1 MKRPIL
7 LLITFIFSIL
17 TAFSQH
23 TPQQIAELRKQMEER
38 TAKYDDEVQLDSLHR
53 ECLELISWCDQQLK
67 NGKPEVYAERAYWR
81 SYLAQIES
89 AWTEGVLFWR
99 NRTAIE
105 DTPDEDWRTWDA
117 TTMTHSVMRNY
128 KLALDDAQASQQPAA
143 PYLPLFT
150 NNHHQSIP
158 LEVACP
164 TLYDLIANN
173 FIQTIIQG
181 ISYDSIAYQTLS
193 LEDAVLDDG
202 SLLASMI
209 PPMDS
214 YSPSQI
220 ILAFC
225 QQLINY
231 HRNDK
236 DKNAYLVWRMELL
249 DKIGLN
255 HPQYLKCLEQELMFF
270 KNEKL
275 ICVINA
281 LMGDYYWARA
291 TSEQAEV
298 EDFRRAVSWYE
309 KAMVAAYPKFDDFIE
324 KARRNIQKI
333 CEKSIEVEGERMM
346 ARQDNIISVM
356 SRNCGNLYLY
366 IKPCNANQPIDE
378 DEIEKEES
386 PAANVVWK
394 QALHIEGSFYHRIDT
409 TIVAI
414 PQLPYGSYYV
424 LVTEKPLKNKDLED
438 QEYGW
443 QQIHVTQMMP
453 LYGSYYS
460 PLKLFV
466 LDRSTGTPV
475 SDVQVELT
483 KKVKNKD
490 TVLASGQT
498 DANGFL
504 SLPYEGNEY
513 SNLTLTLRKG
523 EDEIQMPYE
532 SRSRYFPNGYI
543 AENQSYIEYFT
554 DRKIYRPGQTVQWKG
569 IALWEKLY
577 HYELAPDRIL
587 IATLVGP
594 NSQEMGS
601 DTLTTNEFGSVA
613 GEFQLPEGA
622 PLGLYYI
629 AITGENQMAS
639 LSLQSSFS
647 DGFRVEE
654 YKRPTYEVTLQ
665 QPEDTYRM
673 GDTVKVTGNAAAFAG
688 YPIQNAT
695 VKYVVSERHIFPFGS
710 RYYKRH
716 NPDYWRHSSTVGH
729 GTCSTDDKGN
739 FQIDFQSR
747 TSTDPYVTW
756 SCYKVEVTVTD
767 GSGETHTAEQRVYV
781 SDQALHLSANI
792 PEWVK
797 IGETELNFPVQAV
810 NTNGEEQIVELHYR
824 LASVAMP
831 KHYMAQPPVTSSH
844 TDTSLSRQFPEY
856 AFFGEDDPDT
866 WKVQDEVCS
875 GSLFTR
881 AEPVLPLPQ
890 LNNLPAGA
898 YRLTLTAT
906 DDFGTPVETSYTFF
920 LTPGNGH
927 HFPVF
932 EPLQVLADKSQAT
945 FGDTVTFTVGSY
957 IHHANTLV
965 QVFSNDSLIDERWVK
980 LDQSYITLS
989 YPIEPGRYGGYTC
1002 QALLCHNGQLSQEE
1016 ATTRIPFTNKIIDIE
1031 FLTFRNQLEP
1041 GEKCTV
1047 KMKLTDEH
1055 QKPLREAELLCALY
1069 DASLDVF
1076 GANHFNTRLS
1086 ILNYPSPISLHSP
1099 NFGYIF
1105 RNYIIDPIFN
1115 HWHPL
1120 PTARHNTTMA
1130 FTGEYYPLYCLES
1143 APVRKAPGRSVTG
1156 AQAVRGNQ
1164 SDNNNEVVNGLVVL
1178 DAEPVNKKAGSID
1191 WGEDSENEQSLLTV
1205 PRTNFAETAFFY
1217 PFLRTNKK
1225 GEIEIEFTIPESL
1238 TRWKML
1244 GLAHTPD
1251 ERTGQFEKQIVTQKP
1266 LMVTVNVPRFLYEN
1280 DRLTLSAT
1288 VVSQKD
1294 ATIIGEAHVLL
1305 TDAATGE
1312 ELLSATQPLRVESN
1326 GSTAIDFPADIPA
1339 GTLGVTC
1346 RMTVTG
1352 KADGVTYTDGEEK
1365 TLPILSRR
1373 QLVTETVPFFI
1384 TRQGRKTFSLELL
1397 RQNSKRLTSCT
1408 MQFTPSPLWNAVVAL
1423 PSLTADAYD
1432 CNDYL
1437 FTRLYANTLSL
1448 HILTTHPQLEQ
1459 LFTDC
1464 QNRHPEALQSKLA
1477 ANEALMQILL
1487 NETPWVADAQQEE
1500 YNIRAIARL
1509 FDEQQAHQKM
1519 DFLVRKLTANQNRD
1533 GGWPWFAGGTS
1544 NIYITENILIGAG
1557 RLTSRNINTDDHFLA
1572 SNTLQKAIQ
1581 YVDEEKEK
1589 RYQEWKKKWPESL
1602 QRYTLNSS
1610 DLHYLYAR
1618 SLYPDSPN
1626 ENESYKFYQEE
1637 LLQQADSLPTIY
1649 QRTLAALILHRTNK
1663 PDAQKLAKNIM
1674 MKILGFSQQSEEMG
1688 MFWKKEGRGYYWD
1701 ESMIDRQALIM
1712 EAMTLIL
1719 GDDERVNEMAVWLLQ
1734 QRRGNHWDNAKSTA
1748 DACYAL
1754 FCISD
1759 LAKPSEPASITLKIC
1774 GETRNYADTL
1784 QIPVKEDVAGCL
1796 TNPEAGDIVLTTTR
1810 DGLSYGG
1817 VFYQYYADIDS
1828 IGTTGKDIP
1837 LSVERKLYRVD
1848 KGEVLTP
1855 ITEERPL
1862 RVGDKVQ
1869 VRLVIRCDRDLEYVH
1884 LKDLRAAT
1892 FEPADGIVSG
1902 YRWQD
1907 GLSYYQ
1913 SFRDASA
1920 NFFFEKIRQ
1929 GTYVFE
1935 YSLWVNQA
1943 GKFATGY
1950 ASIQCMYAPEF
1961 CAHSSASG
1969 TLEIR
1974 K

>member
-1 MKRPIL
+1 MKRHIL
-7 LLITFIFSIL
+7 LFTTLIFSIL

-53 ECLELISWCDQQLK
+53 ECLKRIRWCDQQLK
-67 NGKPEVYAERAYWR
+67 NGKPEVYAERAFWR
-81 SYLAQIES
+81 SYLARIES
-89 AWTEGVLFWR
+89 TWKEIGLLWR
-99 NRTAIE
+99 IPTDTAE
-105 DTPDEDWRTWDA
+105 TSDEDWQICDI
-117 TTMTHSVMRNY
+117 TTINRSIMRNY
-128 KLALDDAQASQQPAA
+128 KLALDDAQASHQPAG

-150 NNHHQSIP
+150 NDNPQSIP
-158 LEVACP
+158 LEVAYP

-173 FIQTIIQG
+173 FIQTITQK
-181 ISYDSIAYQTLS
+181 ISYDSSAYQALS
-193 LEDAVLDDG
+193 LEDAVLADG

-209 PPMDS
+209 PPMSS
-214 YSPSQI
+214 YSSHQI
-220 ILAFC
+220 ILSFC

-255 HPQYLKCLEQELMFF
+255 HPQFLKCLEQELMGF

-275 ICVINA
+275 VCVIHSM
-281 LMGDYYWARA
+281 MGDYYWARA

-298 EDFRRAVSWYE
+298 EDFRRAVLCYE
-309 KAMVAAYPKFDDFIE
+309 KAMVAAYPDFEHFIE
-324 KARRNIQKI
+324 GIKENIREI
-333 CEKSIEVEGERMM
+333 CEKSISVECEETMIM
-346 ARQDNIISVM
+346 QDNIISVM
-356 SRNCGNLYLY
+356 SRNCDSIYLY
-366 IKPCNANQPIDE
+366 IKPCNVNTETLTIKD
-378 DEIEKEES
+378 EKE
-386 PAANVVWK
+386 ALQTGKVVWK
-394 QALHIEGSFYHRIDT
+394 QALHIEGSYFHRIDT

-414 PQLPYGSYYV
+414 PQLPYGSYFV
-424 LVTEKPLKNKDLED
+424 LATEKPLEDKDLND

-443 QQIHVTQMMP
+443 QEIHVTQLMP
-453 LYGSYYS
+453 LYDATYS

-475 SDVQVELT
+475 SNVQVELS
-483 KKVKNKD
+483 KKSKKKEL
-490 TVLASGQT
+490 VLSSGQT
-498 DANGFL
+498 DTNGFL
-504 SLPYEGNEY
+504 SLPYEFNDY
-513 SNLTLTLRKG
+513 NSDLTLTLRKG
-523 EDEIQMPYE
+523 KDVIHFPCYGYSPYVN
-532 SRSRYFPNGYI
+532 PNYV
-543 AENQSYIEYFT
+543 ADNQLYIEYFT

-569 IALWEKLY
+569 IAMLEKRY
-577 HYELAPDRIL
+577 HYELAPDQTL
-587 IATLVGP
+587 IATLMGP
-594 NSQEMGS
+594 NRQKMGS

-613 GEFQLPEGA
+613 GEFHLPEGA
-622 PLGLYYI
+622 PLGQYYI
-629 AITGENQMAS
+629 SIKNENQLYDLSLWSS
-639 LSLQSSFS
+639 LSERFQ
-647 DGFRVEE
+647 VEE

-665 QPEDTYRM
+665 QPKDTYRM
-673 GDTVKVTGNAAAFAG
+673 GDSVKVTGNAAAFAG
-688 YPIQNAT
+688 YPLQNAT
-695 VKYVVSERHIFPFGS
+695 VRYTISERPIVPFTGRYRERQLPVYWNNFSTITHGS
-710 RYYKRH
+710 C
-716 NPDYWRHSSTVGH
+716 V
-729 GTCSTDDKGN
+729 TDEKGN
-739 FQIDFQSR
+739 FQIEFRSLTQKN
-747 TSTDPYVTW
+747 PYMTW

-831 KHYMAQPPVTSSH
+831 EHYMTQPRVTSSH
-844 TDTSLSRQFPEY
+844 IDTSLSRQFPEY
-856 AFFGEDDPDT
+856 AFFGEDNPDT

-881 AEPVLPLPQ
+881 AEPVLTLPQ
-890 LNNLPAGA
+890 LSHLPAGA

-906 DDFGTPVETSYTFF
+906 DDFGTPVETAYTFF
-920 LTPGNGH
+920 LTPSNNH

-945 FGDTVTFTVGSY
+945 IGDTVTFTIGSY

-965 QVFSNDSLIDERWVK
+965 QVFSNDLLIDERWVK
-980 LDQSYITLS
+980 LDQSFITLS
-989 YPIEPGRYGGYTC
+989 YPIEPGRYGSYSC
-1002 QALLCHNGQLSQEE
+1002 KAFLCHNGQMSKEE
-1016 ATTRIPFTNKIIDIE
+1016 ANTRVPFTNKIIDIE
-1031 FLTFRNQLEP
+1031 FLTFRDQLEP

-1055 QKPLREAELLCALY
+1055 QKPLRKAELLCTLY

-1076 GANHFNTRLS
+1076 GANHFNSCLKKVNYPTPYSLRTSYLRAS
-1086 ILNYPSPISLHSP
+1086 HRGYTVEPILN
-1099 NFGYIF
+1099 NW
-1105 RNYIIDPIFN
+1105 N
-1115 HWHPL
+1115 PL
-1120 PTARHNTTMA
+1120 PAADHTTTMPSK
-1130 FTGEYYPLYCLES
+1130 GDYPILFYMDGGS
-1143 APVRKAPGRSVTG
+1143 SRAAGRSVSG
-1156 AQAVRGNQ
+1156 ARAVS
-1164 SDNNNEVVNGLVVL
+1164 SDNTRTAVW
-1178 DAEPVNKKAGSID
+1178 DADAVHKSAERKTGGVD
-1191 WGEDSENEQSLLTV
+1191 WGEDSEDEQLPVAV

-1244 GLAHTPD
+1244 GLAHTAD

-1266 LMVTVNVPRFLYEN
+1266 LMVTVNAPRFLYEN

-1294 ATIIGEAHVLL
+1294 APIIGEAQLLL

-1326 GSTAIDFPADIPA
+1326 GNAVIDFPADIPA

-1352 KADGVTYTDGEEK
+1352 KADGMTYSDGEEK
-1365 TLPILSRR
+1365 TLPVLSRR

-1384 TRQGRKTFSLELL
+1384 TRQGRKTFSLERL
-1397 RQNSKRLTSCT
+1397 RQNSKDLTSCT

-1423 PSLTADAYD
+1423 PSLTTESYD

-1437 FTRLYANTLSL
+1437 FNRLYANTLSL
-1448 HILTTHPQLEQ
+1448 HILATHPQLEQ

-1464 QNRHPEALQSKLA
+1464 MNRHPETLQSKLA

-1487 NETPWVADAQQEE
+1487 NETPWVADAQKEE
-1500 YNIRAIARL
+1500 DNIRSIARL
-1509 FDEQQAHQKM
+1509 FDEQRAHQKM
-1519 DFLVRKLTANQNRD
+1519 DILVRKLTANQNRD
-1533 GGWPWFAGGTS
+1533 GGWPWFAGGSS

-1557 RLTSRNINTDDHFLA
+1557 RLSSRNININDHFLA
-1572 SNTLQKAIQ
+1572 SSTIQKAIE
-1581 YVDEEKEK
+1581 YVDAEKEK

-1626 ENESYKFYQEE
+1626 KNESYHFYQKK

-1649 QRTLAALILHRTNK
+1649 QRTLAALALYRTNK
-1663 PDAQKLAKNIM
+1663 PDAQKLAKDIM
-1674 MKILGFSQQSEEMG
+1674 LKILDFSQQSEEMG

-1712 EAMTLIL
+1712 EAVTLIL
-1719 GDDERVNEMAVWLLQ
+1719 GDDERVNEMAIWLLQ

-1784 QIPVKEDVAGCL
+1784 QIPVQEDVAGCL
-1796 TNPEAGDIVLTTTR
+1796 THPDASDIVLTSTR

-1828 IGTTGKDIP
+1828 IVTTGKDIP
-1837 LSVERKLYRVD
+1837 LSVERQLYRVE
-1848 KGEVLTP
+1848 KGSDLLTP
-1855 ITEERPL
+1855 ITEEQPL

-1884 LKDLRAAT
+1884 LKDLRAAA
-1892 FEPADGIVSG
+1892 FEPADGTVSG
-1902 YRWQD
+1902 HRWHN

-1920 NFFFEKIRQ
+1920 NFFFEIIRQ

-1943 GKFATGY
+1943 GKFSSGY

-1961 CAHSSASG
+1961 CAHSSANG
-1969 TLEIR
+1969 TLEIQ